1 MKHSIVFKETGV
13 YGAFPV
19 LNHLQDGH
27 LTIGFSRS
35 TFHDH
40 HAVGDWTVLV
50 SADEGDTWAET
61 DDPTLPAAWPGSS
74 TRERSDRFAGVMD
87 DGSYVCAGKMG
98 AEVWPVSREEE
109 ANRRGLWARAH
120 PQGDARIVVNL
131 PTLFLQRSE
140 DGGRTW
146 RRREWDVPGLRGNG
160 FSRPTV
166 LRDGAIL
173 APVYGTAADGAPRV
187 YVWRGVEGGRTWRL
201 YRVGSPG
208 GESAFLEVEP
218 GRVLCLSR
226 TDHGESGGY
235 LVQIWSEDGGIT
247 WSETLTTEVWTP
259 RSPPHL
265 IRLRDGRVLL
275 THGYR
280 AAPMGI
286 RAVFSRDGGR
296 SWDVDDT
303 VVLRDDGGYVG
314 EMPPRGSPESDVGYP
329 HSTQLSDGSVLTVYY
344 ITLEDGIT
352 HIASTRWDP

>member
-1 MKHSIVFKETGV
+1 MKHSIVFKDKGV

-19 LNHLQDGH
+19 LDHLPDGC

-40 HAVGDWTVLV
+40 FAVGEWTVLV
-50 SADEGDTWAET
+50 SADEGETWAET
-61 DDPTLPAAWPGSS
+61 DTPTLPATWPGSS
-74 TRERSDRFAGVMD
+74 TRERSDRFAGVME

-98 AEVWPVSREEE
+98 AEVWPASREGE
-109 ANRRGLWARAH
+109 ANGRDLWARAH
-120 PQGDARIVVNL
+120 PRGDGRIVVNP
-131 PTLFLQRSE
+131 PTVFVQRSE

-166 LRDGAIL
+166 LRDGTVL

-187 YVWRGVEGGRTWRL
+187 WVWRGIDGGRTWRL

-226 TDHGESGGY
+226 TDYGESGGL
-235 LVQIWSEDGGIT
+235 LVQTWSDDGGMT
-247 WSETLTTEVWTP
+247 WSEMLTTEVWTP
-259 RSPPHL
+259 SSPPHL
-265 IRLRDGRVLL
+265 VTLRDGRVLL

-286 RAVFSRDGGR
+286 RAVLSGDRGR
-296 SWDVDDT
+296 SWDVDET

-314 EMPPRGSPESDVGYP
+314 ELPPRGRPESDVGYP

-344 ITLEDGIT
+344 ITLEDGVT